1 MPADRRL
8 PFGAMH
14 VPRRVMALAI
24 VALLAAPGTAL
35 AQSAGDNQY
44 QDPFGSQGS
53 GGGQSGGSQGSGGG
67 SGQSGGDQS
76 SGSQSGSGQ
85 SSDGGSSQSSSST
98 GTTDAQ
104 TSQTTS
110 SRELPRTGGEPGLVA
125 LLGAGLT
132 LGGVALRQRVRRP
145 AA

>member
-1 MPADRRL
+1 
-8 PFGAMH
+8 
-14 VPRRVMALAI
+14 MALAI
-24 VALLAAPGTAL
+24 AALLAAPGAAL

-67 SGQSGGDQS
+67 SGQSGGGQS
-76 SGSQSGSGQ
+76 SGGQSSSGQ
-85 SSDGGSSQSSSST
+85 SSDAGSSQSSSST

-104 TSQTTS
+104 TSQSTS

-125 LLGAGLT
+125 LMGAALT
-132 LGGVALRQRVRRP
+132 LGGVALRRRVRRP